1 MLFHVFYHLIN
12 APTRLGRKLLDE
24 IEGFRRYLSVAE
36 EERLRLYA
44 PPETPEKTLELFEEF
59 LPYAVSLS
67 CEQQWGEQFEEV
79 LKAAGVDPSSSSYSP
94 GFYRSDSG
102 FTSGAG
108 MSGFVSD
115 LSGSFTGSLS
125 SSASAPYS
133 GCGCGCG
140 CGCVQLARF
149 ADYDPPLSRQQQ
161 EEGLGHFDLPLC
173 QRLPPVLEA
182 VAGVASRVPPPDD
195 VA

>member
-1 MLFHVFYHLIN
+1 MLFHVFYHLIK
-12 APTRLGRKLLDE
+12 APTRRGRKLLDE

-36 EERLRLYA
+36 QERLRLYA

-59 LPYAVSLS
+59 LPYAVALG

-79 LKAAGVDPSSSSYSP
+79 LKAAGVDPSSGSYSP

-102 FTSGAG
+102 WTSGAG

-125 SSASAPYS
+125 SSASAPSS
-133 GCGCGCG
+133 GGGG
-140 CGCVQLARF
+140 G
-149 ADYDPPLSRQQQ
+149 
-161 EEGLGHFDLPLC
+161 G
-173 QRLPPVLEA
+173 
-182 VAGVASRVPPPDD
+182 
-195 VA
+195 